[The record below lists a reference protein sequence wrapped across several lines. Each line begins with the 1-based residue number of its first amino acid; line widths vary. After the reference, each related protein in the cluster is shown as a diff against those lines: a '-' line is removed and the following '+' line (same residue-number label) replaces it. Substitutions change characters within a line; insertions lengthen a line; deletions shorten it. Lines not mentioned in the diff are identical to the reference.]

1 MIYTAAKILV
11 LIEEAGFDDRAV
23 RDLLATAS
31 LCKADLLKADAT
43 FSFQQVMTIFRTII
57 ENTSDKGL
65 AFRAGRRFRLTHL
78 GILGFALMSQ
88 PDLRSALRFTTK
100 YRPLSSPMIGL
111 DIVSDETSC
120 RLVFTPFAGFSAD
133 DPIYPR
139 VLDFNFGLFMA
150 LIEDGLGR
158 GDVFSCL
165 HLSGHAD
172 AVTINTL
179 QDHGF
184 CVETDSSEDSI
195 ELAASTLDAPL
206 RQNSLVGAA
215 VARKLCDEAMVV
227 SPNLP
232 QFANEVR
239 ACLIANVEK
248 PVTAAYVAR
257 IMGLSERSF
266 RRQLSAEGLG
276 FRDLKQDVQVALAR
290 QYLEQ
295 TQMTVKDIALAT
307 GFSNA
312 ANFRRSFRRF
322 QGVSPSEFKRH
333 PR

>member
-1 MIYTAAKILV
+1 
-11 LIEEAGFDDRAV
+11 
-23 RDLLATAS
+23 
-31 LCKADLLKADAT
+31 
-43 FSFQQVMTIFRTII
+43 
-57 ENTSDKGL
+57 
-65 AFRAGRRFRLTHL
+65 
-78 GILGFALMSQ
+78 
-88 PDLRSALRFTTK
+88 
-100 YRPLSSPMIGL
+100 MIGL

-120 RLVFTPFAGFSAD
+120 RSVFTPFAGFSAN

-195 ELAASTLDAPL
+195 VLAASTLDAPL

-239 ACLIANVEK
+239 ACLIANYKK
-248 PVTAAYVAR
+248 PVTAANVAW

-276 FRDLKQDVQVALAR
+276 IRVGFKCVNETV
-290 QYLEQ
+290 EQ
-295 TQMTVKDIALAT
+295 TASVDQDFADLEITVPELEDSDLPLQGLHIRPPCST
-307 GFSNA
+307 
-312 ANFRRSFRRF
+312 RRNW
-322 QGVSPSEFKRH
+322 KRW
-333 PR
+333 